1 MDSKVYIIG
10 AIVLL
15 LLISGGVSYCSYKR
29 FVSKTAKIDKLL
41 SERKYE
47 KAREIANHFDQEEK
61 SIYLTKITSTQ
72 ITMMM
77 EDGDYES
84 ASALARELK
93 MEDVFYDAFFKNI
106 RQIIKRNRYDFVFET
121 LMDWQCPAEAKTYE
135 QDLQKNLDRILE
147 EREPNKDYKG
157 EYYDGDPGNY
167 NWFIRTVNNTVDIVL
182 QKVMFEGNPNNIR
195 RCLMCY
201 KPYLVLDRK
210 VKTNEFCGNEKNE
223 EHRYYKFYFKMQ
235 NTAKEDA
242 EKMLREAKIEY

>member
-15 LLISGGVSYCSYKR
+15 LLISGGVSHCSHKR

-84 ASALARELK
+84 AFAIARELK
-93 MEDVFYDAFFKNI
+93 MENIFYDAFFKNI
-106 RQIIKRNRYDFVFET
+106 RQIVKRGNYNFIFET
-121 LMDWQCPAEAKTYE
+121 FMDWQCPCETKTYE
-135 QDLQKNLDRILE
+135 EGLLKNFDYLLE
-147 EREPNKDYKG
+147 EREPIDLDNGDYYRELG
-157 EYYDGDPGNY
+157 GAY
-167 NWFIRTVNNTVDIVL
+167 NWFVRPVNNAVDVVL

-201 KPYLVLDRK
+201 KPYSVFDK
-210 VKTNEFCGNEKNE
+210 KEKTNDFCGKEKDDD
-223 EHRYYKFYFKMQ
+223 HRFYKFYFKMQ